1 MRCESHFDG
10 IQLDCPI
17 DKNNHQ
23 VVVLVVVVTGGGGA
37 LDTNHKRQQGSKLT
51 AEGGRGG
58 REVNSNEEK
67 RGFWGAVD

>member
-23 VVVLVVVVTGGGGA
+23 VVVLVVVVTRGGGA

-51 AEGGRGG
+51 AEGGR
-58 REVNSNEEK
+58 EVNSNEEK
-67 RGFWGAVD
+67 RGFWGVVD